1 MLPVQ
6 PRSRHL
12 ALLAAALAVLFAGL
26 GPAVHPTFSATH
38 ERPVVVVE
46 LDGAVDDVS
55 ARFLSRAIDEAN
67 ADLAR
72 LIVIRLDTPG
82 GLLGSTRDIVGD
94 IFASRVPVAVY
105 VAPEGAQAASA
116 GTFIAA
122 SAGVL
127 AMAPTTNIGA
137 AAVVGA
143 GGQDLPETLGKK
155 VSEDAR
161 AFMRSIAERRGRPA
175 GPLEAAVREA
185 RAYSAQEAVKLGI
198 ADLVAPT
205 LGELLARLDGRSV
218 AAAGG
223 EVRVRTA
230 RAPVQ
235 MEEMSF
241 LERVLGFLA
250 DPNVVFLLLGI
261 GQLAI
266 LIEILNPGLWVP
278 GTVGVVCLILGF
290 AGLGNLPFTWA
301 GVALFAVA
309 AVLFLFEAHAPGFGL
324 FGAAGAVALVLSGL
338 FLLGFYTPEL
348 SGPSFRISRWLLVGL
363 GATVGLVVLW
373 LASEVRR
380 SHGSVYVSPLSSS
393 GLIGQAGEVTARL
406 VPQGEVLV
414 SGERWSAELVDGDA
428 AEIGEAVEVTG
439 KKEMM
444 LLVQRAPDGGAA
456 VPPPGGIDE
465 ID

>member
-1 MLPVQ
+1 MH
-6 PRSRHL
+6 PRKRSL
-12 ALLAAALAVLFAGL
+12 ALLATALAVLGVAL
-26 GPAVHPTFSATH
+26 GPEVRPGSAADR

-46 LDGAVDDVS
+46 LDGAVDGVS
-55 ARFLSRAIDEAN
+55 ARFLARAIDEAN
-67 ADLAR
+67 DDRAQ

-82 GLLGSTRDIVGD
+82 GLLSSTRDIVGD

-143 GGQDLPETLGKK
+143 DGKDLPETLGKK
-155 VSEDAR
+155 ISEDTR
-161 AFMRSIAERRGRPA
+161 AFMRSIAERRGRPVA
-175 GPLEAAVREA
+175 PLEAAVREA
-185 RAYSAQEAVKLGI
+185 RAYSAEEAVKLGI
-198 ADLVAPT
+198 ADLAAPS

-223 EVRVRTA
+223 KVVVHTA
-230 RAPVQ
+230 AAPVRI
-235 MEEMSF
+235 EEMSF
-241 LERVLGFLA
+241 LERALGFLA
-250 DPNVVFLLLGI
+250 DPNVVFVLLAL

-266 LIEILNPGLWVP
+266 LIEILNPGLWFP

-301 GVALFAVA
+301 GIALFAIA
-309 AVLFLFEAHAPGFGL
+309 AVLFLFEAQAPGFGL
-324 FGAAGAVALVLSGL
+324 FGAAGAVALGLSGL
-338 FLLGFYTPEL
+338 FLLGFYAPEL
-348 SGPSFRISRWLLVGL
+348 SGPSVRVSRWLLVGL
-363 GATVGLVVLW
+363 AATVGLVVLW
-373 LASEVRR
+373 FAAEMRR
-380 SHGSVYVSPLSSS
+380 SHGHLYVSPLTSA

-406 VPQGEVLV
+406 GPHGEVLV
-414 SGERWSAELVDGDA
+414 SGEFWAAELVDGDA
-428 AEIGEAVEVTG
+428 AEVGEAVTVTG
-439 KKEMM
+439 KKEML
-444 LLVQRAPDGGAA
+444 LLVQRASPGGAA
-456 VPPPGGIDE
+456 TPAQAPIDE